1 MKDLKNTLKAA
12 AVLLLTMLSLC
23 GCGENNSE
31 IEYEHL
37 KTDIVGMWM
46 NEGGPNTTENSP
58 VGKALQFFEFTSD
71 GKVYH
76 HYIYMHEEGIPAEM
90 TSGGSPYR
98 IDGNM
103 FVNEDDNTGAL
114 ITIEGNTMTM
124 SNNSGA
130 NVYTKLSVEDAT
142 GYYLYYND
150 ENLLAEQQE
159 FKASLEGYYDE
170 ETDSSDTSDTENAED
185 TESESD
191 SSDTD
196 TEAVSEENETVSSE
210 DAQ

>member
-1 MKDLKNTLKAA
+1 MKDLKKNLKAA
-12 AVLLLTMLSLC
+12 AVLLLTMLALC

-31 IEYEHL
+31 IENERL

-46 NEGGPNTTENSP
+46 NEGGPDTEENTP
-58 VGKALQFFEFTSD
+58 VGKALRFFEFTSD
-71 GKVYH
+71 GQVYY
-76 HYIYMHEEGIPAEM
+76 HYIYIHEEGMPADFI
-90 TSGGSPYR
+90 SGGEPYR

-103 FVNEDDNTGAL
+103 FVNENDNTGAL

-130 NVYTKLSVEDAT
+130 NVYTKLSVEDTT

-150 ENLLAEQQE
+150 EKLLAEQEE
-159 FKASLEGYYDE
+159 FKASLKDE
-170 ETDSSDTSDTENAED
+170 ETDYSDTELAD
-185 TESESD
+185 YTESD

-196 TEAVSEENETVSSE
+196 TEAVSEEDETVSSE